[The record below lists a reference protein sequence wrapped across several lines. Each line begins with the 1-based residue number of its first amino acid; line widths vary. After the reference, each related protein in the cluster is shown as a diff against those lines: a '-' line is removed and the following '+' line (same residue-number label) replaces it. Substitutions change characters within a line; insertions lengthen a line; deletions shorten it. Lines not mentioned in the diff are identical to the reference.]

1 VFGSPDDVVQCLE
14 NEVLS
19 GVRPDQA
26 IARRDG
32 RHGHEARRFRG
43 LPRQHRVGLTR
54 RHLEDA
60 RRPQPG
66 EEPAE
71 PLRLGRVGDE
81 GAVLAGGVK
90 GPRLQVGAG
99 HQRDTIVGHH
109 ELGVEVVVPADS
121 DAALGHVFE
130 ALVVRLQVSG
140 VRIFV
145 RFGLGQP
152 PPQAVI
158 VQRADHVNAATEPAR
173 GLVQSIEQ
181 LRVTE
186 QEAGEEHLSLGRVDD
201 LDGRFLDGL
210 LRLQVSKHVPVA
222 CPGHVLR

>member
-1 VFGSPDDVVQCLE
+1 MARYVIAGADEYRHLGPVCFYRLPQRLNQQPGVLGEPGQPEAREEQLVFGSPDDVVQCLE

-19 GVRPDQA
+19 GVGPDQA

-145 RFGLGQP
+145 RFGLG
-152 PPQAVI
+152 
-158 VQRADHVNAATEPAR
+158 
-173 GLVQSIEQ
+173 
-181 LRVTE
+181 
-186 QEAGEEHLSLGRVDD
+186 
-201 LDGRFLDGL
+201 
-210 LRLQVSKHVPVA
+210 
-222 CPGHVLR
+222 